1 MSQTPNALASRLKLR
16 HLQFMLAL
24 ADTGSM
30 TGTAQ
35 RLSVSYPA
43 VVKTRQ
49 EIEDIVGARLISG
62 RGNTASLTEIG
73 ACLANAS
80 RRILDQLDCTADE
93 IAALRDG
100 LNGHVVVGV
109 RLLDALR
116 WLAPAVRDFRAA
128 FPGIAISL
136 VDGLHENIVRGEVD
150 LGLARAG
157 PNRWGDRLA
166 FKPLFPIRSV
176 VVGSGTLTQ
185 RQRTAPDWPALLA
198 QPWCL
203 PPTGTPLRDRFEEHL
218 ATLGLQSPAN
228 ILVISDM
235 SAELE
240 MLRTGSYLGLCSEKV
255 ALELAERDIAQAVT
269 APLSGLDDHITLIW
283 QADVPMHPAVRQF
296 KQFLLQREP

>member
-1 MSQTPNALASRLKLR
+1 LAGRLKLR

-30 TGTAQ
+30 AGTAQ

-43 VVKTRQ
+43 VVKTRL
-49 EIEDIVGARLISG
+49 EIEDIVGARLLSG
-62 RGNTASLTEIG
+62 RGNATSLTEIG
-73 ACLANAS
+73 ACLADAS
-80 RRILDQLDCTADE
+80 LRILEQLDCTADE

-116 WLAPAVRDFRAA
+116 WLAPAVTDFRAA

-157 PNRWGDRLA
+157 PKRWDGQLA

-176 VVGSGTLTQ
+176 VVGSGSLAR
-185 RQRTAPDWPALLA
+185 RQSGTPDWPALLA

-218 ATLGLQSPAN
+218 AAQGLQAPADV
-228 ILVISDM
+228 LVISDM

-240 MLRTGSYLGLCSEKV
+240 MLRSGSYLALASEKV
-255 ALELAERDIAQAVT
+255 ALELAERRIVQIITD
-269 APLSGLDDHITLIW
+269 PLSGLDDHITLIW
-283 QADVPMHPAVRQF
+283 RAEVPMHPAVRQF
-296 KQFLLQREP
+296 KRFLLQRET